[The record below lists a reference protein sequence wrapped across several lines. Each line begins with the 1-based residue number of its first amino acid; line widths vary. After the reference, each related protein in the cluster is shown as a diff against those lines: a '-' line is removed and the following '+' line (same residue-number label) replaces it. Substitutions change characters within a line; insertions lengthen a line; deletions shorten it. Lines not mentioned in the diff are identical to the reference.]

1 MNKINNMKEMYD
13 YLDSI
18 NDVEDMKYDDYT
30 KCWLKYFKRMQELE
44 KGDSDEI

>member
-1 MNKINNMKEMYD
+1 MSKINNMKEMYD

-18 NDVEDMKYDDYT
+18 NDVEDILIT
-30 KCWLKYFKRMQELE
+30 VLNLKEKPKRMHELE